1 MQRLVKWCLLLKFL
15 MVDNC
20 EAGKHLVIM
29 FAVNDD
35 EEMLKK
41 STDRPTDRLNV
52 IFALQLALF
61 ITFPFYC
68 RCA

>member
-1 MQRLVKWCLLLKFL
+1 MQRLVKWCLLLKFV

-20 EAGKHLVIM
+20 EVGKHLVIM

-41 STDRPTDRLNV
+41 STD
-52 IFALQLALF
+52 
-61 ITFPFYC
+61 
-68 RCA
+68 